1 MNLKKPKFW
10 DYKRPNFIS
19 YILMPF
25 TIPIVINNFLLNRK
39 KKKKSTDF
47 KTICIGNIYVGGT
60 GKTPTTLNLYQILRE
75 LNLKVIIA
83 KKFYKSQIDERLIL
97 ENKSNFITD
106 YERSKIF
113 EKLSSNDYEIVI
125 FDDGLQDKN
134 LDYDLKIVCF
144 DSDTWIGKGCLIPS
158 GPLREKLE
166 SLKKYDAVFIKNINK
181 PKKEVIE
188 YIEKNYQH
196 IKVFNTI
203 LNLKNLE
210 KINLDKKYLIFSGI
224 GNPSNFRNLLDKY
237 NFKIVKET
245 VFPDHYN
252 YTIKDIEK
260 LISEADKLDAKIITT
275 EKDFVKIPIEYQNHI
290 TSVEIALDLLEKENF
305 INLLRSKKIYE

>member
-1 MNLKKPKFW
+1 MNIKKPKFW

-144 DSDTWIGKGCLIPS
+144 DSDTWIGNGCLIPS

-224 GNPSNFRNLLDKY
+224 GNPSSFKNLLNKY
-237 NFKIVKET
+237 NLNIAKEI

-252 YTIKDIEK
+252 YTTKDLK
-260 LISEADKLDAKIITT
+260 NLISEADKLGAKIITT
-275 EKDFVKIPIEYQNHI
+275 EKDFVKIPIKYQNHI
-290 TSVEIALDLLEKENF
+290 TSVEINLDLLEKDNF
-305 INLLRSKKIYE
+305 INLLRSKRIYE